1 MTAEW
6 LASSIRVKFLILLIT
21 VLLIVLMMPRGEA
34 IEFEVSVGSVW
45 LQEDLNAEFTFEVL
59 KDDAQYRKEV
69 SAKARSVL
77 PVYLFDESV
86 PAKIKDTLEQF
97 HAKLTETLEKAIA
110 SKSPLPESDLPL
122 SEEAFEYAKTLRARE
137 HDIHGLPENHLREVK
152 RAVQARLETWYARGV
167 IDTRARI
174 DHDSI
179 NVLIRNIEATEP
191 AAKFNT
197 VLELRDKVLR
207 NKEITQNQF
216 DRLVNEYAL
225 RLLVPNIIYQP
236 KMTNDEVNH
245 AMQRVSRYA
254 GIVNEGERIVGKH
267 DPINSET
274 KLKIDSYRQK
284 KGERMGAL
292 KLVLQLIGKFLHIF
306 SLLLLFGI
314 YLFLFRKKIFSNNKT
329 LVLFAVMLLWI
340 SFVAFIINY
349 LHLTSSLRFLV
360 FLPAASMLITIIF
373 DSRVG
378 FYATVVFSLVLGA
391 LMGNDYPYVVMN
403 IFAGA
408 LSVYTVRDI
417 KNRTQIFRSFLYILI
432 GYSASIIAFG
442 LERFASIEMVGPE
455 LGVAATNALISPV
468 LTYGL
473 LIFFERMFKI
483 TTDLT
488 LLELS
493 NFDKP
498 LLRELAK
505 KAPGTFNHSISMG
518 NLAENAAI
526 AIQANS
532 LLARV
537 GAYYHDIGK
546 LITPK
551 YFVENQTDQTNIH
564 NELTPAESA
573 RLIRDHVQLGIEIAK
588 KDNLPQEIIDFIPMH
603 HGKSVMTF
611 FYEKAKTLYGEENVS
626 IDDYRYPGPKPN
638 TKETAIVMLADS
650 CESAVKSIVDP
661 EPERVT
667 NLISNLIESRI
678 EDGQLNETPL
688 TFGDIMK
695 IKSAFLEA
703 LIGQH
708 HHRIRYPQQEAM
720 ERKDD

>member
-6 LASSIRVKFLILLIT
+6 LATSIRIKITIFLAT
-21 VLLIVLMMPRGEA
+21 VVLIVLMMPRGEA

-45 LQEDLNAEFTFEVL
+45 LQEDLNAEFTFEVM
-59 KDDAQYRKEV
+59 KGATDYKREV
-69 SAKARSVL
+69 TAKAKAVL
-77 PVYLFDESV
+77 PVYLYDESV
-86 PAKIKDTLEQF
+86 AGRIRDTLEQF
-97 HAKLTETLEKAIA
+97 HERLVEELDKAIA
-110 SKSPLPESDLPL
+110 SKSAEPENMLML
-122 SEEAFEYAKTLRARE
+122 SSQSFDYAKSLLQKE
-137 HDIHGLPENHLREVK
+137 HDSKSSPDARLRELRQAVVK
-152 RAVQARLETWYARGV
+152 ELESWYARGV
-167 IDTRARI
+167 LDTRARI
-174 DHDSI
+174 DRDS
-179 NVLIRNIEATEP
+179 L
-191 AAKFNT
+191 T
-197 VLELRDKVLR
+197 VLVRNVEAAEPVSKFVTVSELRDQFLH
-207 NKEITQNQF
+207 NKNVQQNSF
-216 DRLVNEYAL
+216 EKLVHECAL
-225 RLLVPNIIYQP
+225 RVLVPNIIYQP
-236 KMTNDEVNH
+236 RLTNDEINQ

-254 GIVNEGERIVGKH
+254 GIVNEGERIVAKH
-267 DPINSET
+267 DLITPDA
-274 KLKIDSYRQK
+274 KLKIDSYRWK
-284 KGERMGAL
+284 KGEHMGSW
-292 KLVLQLIGKFLHIF
+292 KLVLQLIGKFLHVF

-314 YLFLFRKKIFSNNKT
+314 YLFLFRKKIFSNNLT
-329 LVLFAVMLLWI
+329 LLLFAFMLLWV
-340 SFVAFIINY
+340 SFVAYILNY

-378 FYATVVFSLVLGA
+378 FYTTVVFSLILGG
-391 LMGNDYPYVVMN
+391 LMGNDYPFVVMN

-417 KNRTQIFRSFLYILI
+417 RNRTQIFRSFVYILI
-432 GYSASIIAFG
+432 GYSVSIIAFG
-442 LERFASIEMVGPE
+442 LERFASIDMVGPE
-455 LGVAATNALISPV
+455 LGVAATNALVSPV

-473 LIFFERMFKI
+473 LIFFEKIFKI
-483 TTDLT
+483 TTELT
-488 LLELS
+488 LLELT
-493 NFDKP
+493 NFDRP

-526 AIQANS
+526 AIQANA

-551 YFVENQTDQTNIH
+551 YFVENQTDTLNIH
-564 NELTPAESA
+564 NELQPEESA
-573 RLIRDHVQLGIEIAK
+573 RIIRDHVQRGIEIAK
-588 KDNLPQEIIDFIPMH
+588 QDNLPPEIVDFIPMH
-603 HGKSVMTF
+603 HGKTVMTY
-611 FYEKAKTLYGEENVS
+611 FYEKAKAQYGEENVS

-638 TKETAIVMLADS
+638 TKETAIVMLADT

-661 EPERVT
+661 EPEKVS
-667 NLISNLIESRI
+667 NLISNLIDSRI

-695 IKSAFLEA
+695 IKAAFIEI